1 MQGRGNAEDIVQ
13 SFKQLET
20 VNCGH
25 YPMVFIPGVS
35 VMREPPQDEE
45 ENAKAYEE
53 SQQQRALERKLRE
66 EKRDLEVLK
75 AQGATEDELAT
86 QRAKVRQASHELE
99 TFCDDTG
106 RTRRRSR
113 EYTPV
118 NASFEGADEGP
129 FPYNTPDTRR

>member
-1 MQGRGNAEDIVQ
+1 
-13 SFKQLET
+13 
-20 VNCGH
+20 
-25 YPMVFIPGVS
+25 MVFIPGVS